1 MHHGALED
9 LTQKSGAQD
18 FLKSLGIRA
27 MTFNESSLITCYA
40 NDYGYENWV
49 KEAIKSYSKKTDLVI
64 LISSSGESQ
73 NILNAAKYT
82 VDQNLKLVEAVFY
95 FKDNTTLFVW
105 ADKGIYNTRTLD
117 MDFLENV
124 KAKYEGSELF
134 AEKAE
139 YSNSKGYLVI
149 SEKVKVKDLKGT
161 MVADELLFD
170 IKNQTLDIAS
180 FNDSKINAN
189 VNLK

>member
-1 MHHGALED
+1 MALNRHIFLDNYLKNLYRLSLNLDKEC
-9 LTQKSGAQD
+9 LINISESVIKIHESQGTVYIVGNGGSASIASHVAVD

-82 VDQNLKLVEAVFY
+82 VDQNLKLVTLTGFK
-95 FKDNTTLFVW
+95 KDNSLSNL
-105 ADKGIYNTRTLD
+105 GHYNIWVD
-117 MDFLENV
+117 SCDYNYVEIIHNQFLLMLVDLIKLN
-124 KAKYEGSELF
+124 L
-134 AEKAE
+134 
-139 YSNSKGYLVI
+139 SK
-149 SEKVKVKDLKGT
+149 
-161 MVADELLFD
+161 
-170 IKNQTLDIAS
+170 
-180 FNDSKINAN
+180 
-189 VNLK
+189 